1 MERKKTKWLFVIL
14 LSVCVFLAGC
24 GDGIKEE
31 TKQKV
36 MEKTD
41 EALELYADLEKM
53 VNENHLEVKQAFTD
67 MKKQLTE
74 MSARVKEQIEKTT
87 EEDGKKA
94 EEELDRMIK
103 NLRSVKER
111 VEQSL
116 Q

>member
-1 MERKKTKWLFVIL
+1 
-14 LSVCVFLAGC
+14 
-24 GDGIKEE
+24 
-31 TKQKV
+31 
-36 MEKTD
+36 
-41 EALELYADLEKM
+41 
-53 VNENHLEVKQAFTD
+53 